1 MRFCVILGLKIEIR
15 ANWCVCDPTPIHLT
29 YIFEINLEISDVQ
42 TSETNRKH
50 LKNIRQLFIALF
62 FSSFLFAQ
70 DQNLKTSKIK
80 VDGVSAVI
88 GDYVILESDIDK
100 TLVEMKSQGIPTKG
114 ISRCQL
120 LGKLMEDK
128 LYAHHA
134 IQDSLEFSIEEIYST
149 VDQIIDNFTQQLGSI
164 EKVLDFYNKDD
175 ESTFRQEIFE
185 INKTQK
191 LSSLMQAKIVENIEV
206 TPEEVRIFFESIPTI
221 DLPIFGTELEI
232 SQIVIE
238 PEVSEK
244 EENRIINRLKTFK
257 EDVIERGS
265 SFASKALLY
274 SQDPGSRSSGGKYT
288 LHRKRPRMVKEFR
301 DEAFSLEEGE
311 ISDPF
316 KTDFGWHILK
326 VDKIRGQE
334 VDIRHILLTPK
345 IESSQLQ
352 DAKKKLDTLR
362 KRLIDEEISFSNA
375 ALAFSD
381 EKEIWIQ
388 ELNPNSFQL
397 IGQRFFVWRG
407 ACGGVWTEGPHI
419 YKKDGKYYLI
429 IAEGGTSFN
438 HSIMVAVSDTII
450 GPYVSNER
458 NPIFSSRHLSYDNW
472 VNSTGHGDLVE
483 LEDGRWYIVMLGV
496 RGDVKRKSN
505 MGRETF
511 IAPVSWEREPYE
523 WKERKIVWPVIA
535 PQSGKILKN
544 NPIIFSETIENKG
557 TFFVDE
563 FNDTN
568 LDLAWNHRRAPMQN
582 MFC

>member
-1 MRFCVILGLKIEIR
+1 MQL
-15 ANWCVCDPTPIHLT
+15 
-29 YIFEINLEISDVQ
+29 
-42 TSETNRKH
+42 NRKH

-70 DQNLKTSKIK
+70 DQNLKTTKIK

-221 DLPIFGTELEI
+221 DLPVFGTELEI

-265 SFASKALLY
+265 NFASKALLY

-352 DAKKKLDTLR
+352 DAKK
-362 KRLIDEEISFSNA
+362 N
-375 ALAFSD
+375 
-381 EKEIWIQ
+381 
-388 ELNPNSFQL
+388 
-397 IGQRFFVWRG
+397 
-407 ACGGVWTEGPHI
+407 
-419 YKKDGKYYLI
+419 
-429 IAEGGTSFN
+429 
-438 HSIMVAVSDTII
+438 
-450 GPYVSNER
+450 
-458 NPIFSSRHLSYDNW
+458 
-472 VNSTGHGDLVE
+472 
-483 LEDGRWYIVMLGV
+483 
-496 RGDVKRKSN
+496 
-505 MGRETF
+505 
-511 IAPVSWEREPYE
+511 
-523 WKERKIVWPVIA
+523 
-535 PQSGKILKN
+535 
-544 NPIIFSETIENKG
+544 
-557 TFFVDE
+557 
-563 FNDTN
+563 
-568 LDLAWNHRRAPMQN
+568 
-582 MFC
+582 

>member
-1 MRFCVILGLKIEIR
+1 MQL
-15 ANWCVCDPTPIHLT
+15 
-29 YIFEINLEISDVQ
+29 NL
-42 TSETNRKH
+42 KH
-50 LKNIRQLFIALF
+50 LKNIRHLFIALF
-62 FSSFLFAQ
+62 FSSFLVAQ
-70 DQNLKTSKIK
+70 NQNIKTNKIK

-114 ISRCQL
+114 VSRCQL

-175 ESTFRQEIFE
+175 ESSFRQEIFE

-221 DLPIFGTELEI
+221 DLPVFGTELEI

-257 EDVIERGS
+257 EDVLERGS

-334 VDIRHILLTPK
+334 VDNRHILLTPK

-362 KRLIDEEISFSNA
+362 KRLVDDEITFSNA

-381 EKEIWIQ
+381 EKETKF
-388 ELNPNSFQL
+388 N
-397 IGQRFFVWRG
+397 
-407 ACGGVWTEGPHI
+407 GGVLINPQTDDTRFELTNLDPVLYSQI
-419 YKKDGKYYLI
+419 RNLKDGQISQPLIEEDRSGLKKY
-429 IAEGGTSFN
+429 
-438 HSIMVAVSDTII
+438 
-450 GPYVSNER
+450 
-458 NPIFSSRHLSYDNW
+458 
-472 VNSTGHGDLVE
+472 
-483 LEDGRWYIVMLGV
+483 
-496 RGDVKRKSN
+496 
-505 MGRETF
+505 
-511 IAPVSWEREPYE
+511 
-523 WKERKIVWPVIA
+523 
-535 PQSGKILKN
+535 KILKVSN
-544 NPIIFSETIENKG
+544 RFDEHKADYSLDYSRIKGLALKEKQLKTIEEWMLKKIEETYVNVNKDSRNCN
-557 TFFVDE
+557 FV
-563 FNDTN
+563 NN
-568 LDLAWNHRRAPMQN
+568 WLKK
-582 MFC
+582 